1 MSATGQELIRKRK
14 YDDESGEIQ
23 TDSGANLQQHVQAEL
38 REGHLMREQSGR
50 GKYVEKK
57 IRQRKRPYCCACER
71 ECIVEEDSE
80 GLNCS
85 RCGHDRCP
93 VCLAGKVKNKGGHDL
108 RSSCDQLEPETL
120 VD

>member
-14 YDDESGEIQ
+14 YDDGSGESQ
-23 TDSGANLQQHVQAEL
+23 TNSGANLQRNVLAEVQK
-38 REGHLMREQSGR
+38 GHLMREQSEKGT
-50 GKYVEKK
+50 YVEKE

-93 VCLAGKVKNKGGHDL
+93 VCLAGKVKNKGGRDL
-108 RSSCDQLEPETL
+108 RSSCDQLKPETS
-120 VD
+120 VE